1 MVEEQNNLRPS
12 RKRRLI
18 ILIAV
23 LCCIILPASGV
34 ALYFVHKNYEDNRGI
49 PKALASKVDFSLY
62 YPHKLP
68 DGMTVDRNSF
78 SATPDVFM
86 YTVNYIGHKKMVV
99 SIMPLSSKPDVE
111 TFNPTR
117 TLDLD
122 IGKAYIATFD
132 PRTTAAII
140 TNKSWLL
147 VNAENGIDDGTMND
161 LLKSL
166 Q

>member
-1 MVEEQNNLRPS
+1 
-12 RKRRLI
+12 
-18 ILIAV
+18 
-23 LCCIILPASGV
+23 
-34 ALYFVHKNYEDNRGI
+34 
-49 PKALASKVDFSLY
+49 
-62 YPHKLP
+62 
-68 DGMTVDRNSF
+68 
-78 SATPDVFM
+78 M